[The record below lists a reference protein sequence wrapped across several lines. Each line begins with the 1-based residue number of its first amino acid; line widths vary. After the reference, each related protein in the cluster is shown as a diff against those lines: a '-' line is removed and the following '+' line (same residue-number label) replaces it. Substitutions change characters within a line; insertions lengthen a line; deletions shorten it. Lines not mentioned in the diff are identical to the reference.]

1 MVKIGDLTQAQANSM
16 KFPKLLTDSPSYTPP
31 GLSTRLLDH
40 LHRALG
46 ALPHDAGLRA
56 S

>member
-1 MVKIGDLTQAQANSM
+1 MVTIGDLTQAQANSM

-31 GLSTRLLDH
+31 GLWAGMRDH

-46 ALPHDAGLRA
+46 SPT